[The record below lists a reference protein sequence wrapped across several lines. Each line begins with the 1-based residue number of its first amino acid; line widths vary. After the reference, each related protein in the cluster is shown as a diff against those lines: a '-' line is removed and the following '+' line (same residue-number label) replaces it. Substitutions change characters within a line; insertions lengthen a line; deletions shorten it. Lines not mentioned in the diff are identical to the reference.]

1 MRLRALIKEV
11 FAEPELLK
19 SASSGEVVAV
29 LEEIAET
36 NPYYARTF
44 LGEYV
49 DWIEADPEEEGDE
62 SREETFDGRRT
73 ESDEALAELGEL
85 SLRDRD
91 GEEKHSTSLGEGNDD
106 LTKTDQKEANSTTS
120 SSTKNTLETDP
131 YELLCSLLS
140 AKPLT
145 PTTPDLL
152 QYPIDNSTW
161 VSIQETPR
169 VISGQGTT
177 GARTWNAAL
186 LLALLLNTESR
197 FEGAF
202 EGSTILELGAGTGLV
217 SAALAKKWSRHN
229 PRKIIITDGDAG
241 VVEKLPLTV
250 ELNGVESHNIE
261 CVQYLWGETQLDEKV
276 DIVLGADIVYDPSVL
291 GILLDTLAAFFT
303 AGTQY
308 AIISRSD
315 RNPETTRQWEEQCD
329 ERFER
334 EVIRVEDPVKST
346 LPCWFHSG
354 ANDITVEIIRARR

>member
-11 FAEPELLK
+11 FAEPELLI

-49 DWIEADPEEEGDE
+49 DWLEANPEEEGDE
-62 SREETFDGRRT
+62 SGEEGLK
-73 ESDEALAELGEL
+73 ESDDTARGDLSEFGEL
-85 SLRDRD
+85 SLRNGDVDEKD
-91 GEEKHSTSLGEGNDD
+91 GTVSLGDDD
-106 LTKTDQKEANSTTS
+106 LTETDQKHTNSTTS
-120 SSTKNTLETDP
+120 SPTKNVLETDP

-186 LLALLLNTESR
+186 LLAFLLNTESR

-202 EGSTILELGAGTGLV
+202 EGSTFLELGAGTGLV
-217 SAALAKKWSRHN
+217 SAALAKKWSQNN
-229 PRKIIITDGDAG
+229 PKKIIITDGDAG

-250 ELNGVESHNIE
+250 ELNGVESHDIQ

-291 GILLDTLAAFFT
+291 GILLDTLAGFFT
-303 AGTQY
+303 AGAQY